1 MGYEVFDNKATRL
14 GSPALTITTDGR
26 LALNA
31 DAGDLL
37 RNAGAKFAHLLWD
50 AEARKIALRPLTKA
64 DTRSYKLTVP
74 SAHKRGMS
82 VSAATFLRYIGW
94 SFSTRATLAVEW
106 NEKEK
111 LLEAVLP
118 SVKSSSPKHK
128 TKIGL

>member
-94 SFSTRATLAVEW
+94 SFSTRATLTVEW

-118 SVKSSSPKHK
+118 SVKNSSPKHK

>member
-37 RNAGAKFAHLLWD
+37 RNTGAKFAHLLWD
-50 AEARKIALRPLTKA
+50 AAARKIALRPLTKA
-64 DTRSYKLTVP
+64 DARSYKLTVP
-74 SAHKRGMS
+74 RAHKRGMS
-82 VSAATFLRYIGW
+82 VSGATFLRYIGW
-94 SFSTRATLAVEW
+94 SFSKRATLAIEW

-118 SVKSSSPKHK
+118 SDKSSSPKHK